1 MTQRVFWFLAV
12 LATTQ
17 GSSRTTPLPP
27 PNASIDAEFTRIVGI
42 RELADG
48 RVLVADA
55 GDRKLYVADFPTQRV
70 SVIGREGGGPGEYR
84 NVGQLFALA
93 GDSTVLVDVQGGRW
107 LLLRGAEIVQTVVA
121 DAPALRDG
129 YRNPS
134 GADAAGFII
143 ASRLMGAP
151 NGPSVELPRQDSS
164 HLFRVSRSSGRVDTI
179 AALQARP
186 ARIQTA
192 GPRGQ
197 PTSISITTNPLA
209 AGDLTAMFADG
220 AVAIARVNPYRVDWI
235 LANGGRVVGSPLPF
249 TRIPVTEREKNAVM
263 MRQAARSGRGP
274 AAPGSIDDWPEV
286 IPPFLTGALLAAP
299 DGRLWI
305 RRTPT
310 AQVPETIYDVVDRNG
325 KVAARL
331 TMSPNEAIAG
341 IGRTMLYSL
350 VTDDDGVQHLRRHPL
365 RTQ

>member
-1 MTQRVFWFLAV
+1 VTTYRRLAFLAV
-12 LATTQ
+12 LTTQ
-17 GSSRTTPLPP
+17 GSPRTTPLPP
-27 PNASIDAEFTRIVGI
+27 PNASIDVEFTRIVAI

-48 RVLVADA
+48 RVLVADG
-55 GDRKLYVADFPTQRV
+55 GDRKLYVADFATQRA
-70 SVIGREGGGPGEYR
+70 SVVGREGGGPGEYR

-93 GDSTVLVDVQGGRW
+93 GDSTLLVDVQGGRW
-107 LLLRGAEIVQTVVA
+107 LLLRGTEIVQTVAA

-134 GADAAGFII
+134 GADARGFVI
-143 ASRLMGAP
+143 ASRLMGAST
-151 NGPSVELPRQDSS
+151 GPGVDLPRQDSS
-164 HLFRVSRSSGRVDTI
+164 HLVRVSRANGRVDTI

-186 ARIQTA
+186 ARIQTT

-209 AGDLTAMFADG
+209 AGDLVAMFPDG
-220 AVAIARVNPYRVDWI
+220 AIAIARVKPYRVDWI
-235 LANGGRVVGSPLPF
+235 LANSARVAGSPLPF
-249 TRIPVTEREKNAVM
+249 IRIAVNDREKNAVM
-263 MRQAARSGRGP
+263 IRQAARSGRAS

-305 RRTPT
+305 RRTPS
-310 AQVPETIYDVVDRNG
+310 AQAPETVYDVVDRNG
-325 KVAARL
+325 TIAARL
-331 TMSPNEAIAG
+331 TMPPNESLAG
-341 IGRTMLYSL
+341 IGRTMLYSIL
-350 VTDDDGVQHLRRHPL
+350 TDDDGVQRLGRHPL